1 MKTNEF
7 KKYWDKKSQKRRKS
21 WEGKLKRRIA
31 NHTPIEEIRKD
42 VFKPF
47 CQTPNF
53 DGFCELAESHYTTKN
68 PLAEWRR
75 GKFCFSEDG
84 LRDALL
90 QYRGKLDEFT
100 ATRVHSVCERR
111 HFTDLDT
118 LTFTYGEATMIIK
131 RYAAKDVPFGHYEIT
146 PCTRF
151 DDNCPMRMEETGFYT
166 LNIATLLMEM
176 DAECHLREEEFLYYV
191 KGLKIAGMEGT
202 VADDI
207 EFNLWD
213 DAKIAE
219 KVKSLVKRYG
229 YRSVEPVIKSALKPW
244 MSAVKEFM
252 EKITHAD
259 KDREGL
265 IFCAFRS
272 SARVLAHR
280 SVKSFEEYI
289 SHVFRPYLD
298 SQGLQDAIVRA
309 NGSST
314 IILEYQGCQ
323 LVLKAGSLYA
333 QSPYQCH
340 FYPFAEE
347 NDLFSSY
354 IDFDITFDL
363 LTLSAIARYAKL
375 MPKYKD
381 VVYGMKEKVC
391 RAFDEIE

>member
-1 MKTNEF
+1 MMTNDF
-7 KKYWDKKSQKRRKS
+7 KKYWDKKAQKRRKS

-47 CQTPNF
+47 CHAPNF
-53 DGFCELAESHYTTKN
+53 DGFGGLVEAHYITKN

-84 LRDALL
+84 LRDALW
-90 QYRGKLDEFT
+90 QYGGNLDEYDM
-100 ATRVHSVCERR
+100 TREHSVCERR

-118 LTFTYGEATMIIK
+118 LTITYGTATMVIK

-191 KGLKIAGMEGT
+191 KGLKIAGMEGA

-207 EFNLWD
+207 AFKLWD
-213 DAKIAE
+213 DAKIVE
-219 KVKSLVKRYG
+219 KVESLVKRYG

-259 KDREGL
+259 KDSEGL
-265 IFCAFRS
+265 IFRAFRS
-272 SARVLAHR
+272 SANVKAYR
-280 SVKSFEEYI
+280 SVESFEEYI
-289 SHVFRPYLD
+289 NRVFRPYLD

-309 NGSST
+309 NVST
-314 IILEYQGCQ
+314 IVLEYQGCQ
-323 LVLKAGSLYA
+323 LMLKAGYPYA

-347 NDLFSSY
+347 NDLFSSH
-354 IDFDITFDL
+354 IDFAITFEL
-363 LTLSAIARYAKL
+363 LTLSAIARYMKL

-381 VVYGMKEKVC
+381 IVYGMKEKVC

>member
-1 MKTNEF
+1 MMTNDF
-7 KKYWDKKSQKRRKS
+7 KKYWDKKAQKRRKL

-31 NHTPIEEIRKD
+31 NHTPVEEIRND

-84 LRDALL
+84 LRDALR
-90 QYRGKLDEFT
+90 QNGGNLDEYDM
-100 ATRVHSVCERR
+100 TREHSVCERR

-118 LTFTYGEATMIIK
+118 LTITYGTATMVIK

-191 KGLKIAGMEGT
+191 KGLKIAGMEGA

-207 EFNLWD
+207 AFKLWD
-213 DAKIAE
+213 DAKIVE
-219 KVKSLVKRYG
+219 KVESLVKRYG

-259 KDREGL
+259 KDSEGL
-265 IFCAFRS
+265 IFRAFSS
-272 SARVLAHR
+272 SANVKAYR
-280 SVKSFEEYI
+280 SVESFEEYI
-289 SHVFRPYLD
+289 NRVFRPYLD

-309 NGSST
+309 NVST
-314 IILEYQGCQ
+314 IVLEYQGCQ
-323 LVLKAGSLYA
+323 LMLKAGYPYA

-347 NDLFSSY
+347 NDLFSSHR
-354 IDFDITFDL
+354 DFAITFEL
-363 LTLSAIARYAKL
+363 LTLSAIARYMKL

-381 VVYGMKEKVC
+381 IVYGMKEKVC

>member
-1 MKTNEF
+1 MKANEF

-68 PLAEWRR
+68 PLAEWRG
-75 GKFCFSEDG
+75 GKFCFSEVG

-90 QYRGKLDEFT
+90 QYGGKLDEFT
-100 ATRVHSVCERR
+100 ATREHSVCERR
-111 HFTDLDT
+111 HFTDLDAF
-118 LTFTYGEATMIIK
+118 TFTYGEATMIIK
-131 RYAAKDVPFGHYEIT
+131 RYAAKDVPFGRYEIT

-191 KGLKIAGMEGT
+191 KGQKIAGMEGT
-202 VADDI
+202 VADAI

-219 KVKSLVKRYG
+219 KVKSLVKRYV
-229 YRSVEPVIKSALKPW
+229 YINVETVIKSALKPW

-265 IFCAFRS
+265 IFRAFE
-272 SARVLAHR
+272 R
-280 SVKSFEEYI
+280 SVRTGNFVNTPEGYI
-289 SHVFRPYLD
+289 NNVFRPYLD
-298 SQGLQDAIVRA
+298 SQGLQDAIIRA

-314 IILEYQGCQ
+314 ITLEYQGCQ
-323 LVLKAGSLYA
+323 LMLKAGSPYA
-333 QSPYQCH
+333 KSPYQCH

-354 IDFDITFDL
+354 IDFAITFEL
-363 LTLSAIARYAKL
+363 LTLSAIARYMKL

-381 VVYGMKEKVC
+381 IVYGMKEKVC